1 MVVAIFGS
9 WIIGAI
15 LLFLAQKIQSK
26 SGKWVVRIIGILFFI
41 WPILMGVWN
50 NYINP

>member
-26 SGKWVVRIIGILFFI
+26 LGEWAVRIIGILFFI

-50 NYINP
+50 NYISP